1 MKQIMLRAKVLAG
14 VVISLLITQSL
25 PAYSANVI
33 LIIGDGM
40 DDAQITIAR
49 NYLVGPRGK
58 LSLDNL
64 PVRSSVQVLSV
75 SDQDPSQ
82 YVFVADSANSAT
94 AIATGVV
101 TSRGRIGTTAG
112 TDEDA
117 INIVDLVQQQGILTG
132 LVTTANITDAT
143 PAAFYA
149 HTNSRDCENPSLMV
163 DVEVYDGVFV
173 DCSADLK
180 RNGGKGSISE
190 QLVSSGV
197 DVLLGGG
204 LKHFTVPSEA
214 GDNEVLAL
222 AKQAGYQVALNPEQL
237 SGINQGKLLGL
248 FSDSTMPVIWR
259 GEDGRKAERPELSWA
274 NLIHWSM
281 GEVTYPDTMIC
292 EDNPEF
298 TGLPTLVEMTDKA
311 LAVLSSEGD
320 DFFLMIE
327 SASIDKQAHRRKAC
341 GSIGELQQLNDALDS
356 ALAFAESH
364 PDTLILVTADHGQAA
379 QIIPVESLFSA
390 SPYPI
395 YSPGHLARIV
405 TPQGPIMAVNYA
417 TNAFVAG
424 EHTGVNVPLL
434 TNSVGA
440 GLVPSMI
447 TQPEIFT
454 LIKRYLLPEGK

>member
-1 MKQIMLRAKVLAG
+1 MKYIMLRAKVLVG
-14 VVISLLITQSL
+14 VVLSLSIIQSI
-25 PAYSANVI
+25 PASAGNVI

-49 NYLVGPRGK
+49 NYLVGPRGR

-64 PVRSSVQVLSV
+64 PMRSSVQVLSV
-75 SDQDPSQ
+75 SDQNPNQ
-82 YVFVADSANSAT
+82 PVYVADSANSAT

-112 TDEDA
+112 TDEDV
-117 INIVDLVQQQGILTG
+117 INIVDLAQQQGIRTG

-149 HTNSRDCENPSLMV
+149 HTNNRDCENPSLMV
-163 DVEVYDGVFV
+163 DVEVYEGVFV

-180 RNGGKGSISE
+180 SNGGKGSISE
-190 QLVSSGV
+190 QLVGSGV

-204 LKHFTVPSEA
+204 LKHFTVPSEE
-214 GDNEVLAL
+214 GDSEVLAL

-237 SGINQGKLLGL
+237 KRINQGKLLGL
-248 FSDSTMPVIWR
+248 FSASTMPVIWR
-259 GEDGRKAERPELSWA
+259 GEDDRKAEHSELSWE
-274 NLIHWSM
+274 NLIHRSM
-281 GEVTYPDTMIC
+281 GEVTYPEPMYC

-311 LAVLSSEGD
+311 LSVLSAADS
-320 DFFLMIE
+320 DFFLMVE

-356 ALAFAESH
+356 ALMFAQSN

-379 QIIPVESLFSA
+379 QIIPEESLFAA

-395 YSPGHLARIV
+395 YSPGHLARII
-405 TPQGPIMAVNYA
+405 TPEGPIMAINYA
-417 TNAFVAG
+417 TNDFVAG
-424 EHTGVNVPLL
+424 EHTGVTVPLL
-434 TNSVGA
+434 SNNAGVG
-440 GLVPSMI
+440 LLPSMM
-447 TQPEIFT
+447 TQPEIFG
-454 LIKRYLLPEGK
+454 LIKGYLLPKN

>member
-1 MKQIMLRAKVLAG
+1 MKQILLSAKVIVG
-14 VVISLLITQSL
+14 VAFSLVITQSI
-25 PAYSANVI
+25 PAFAGKVI

-58 LSLDNL
+58 LSLDHL

-75 SDQDPSQ
+75 SDENPDQTV
-82 YVFVADSANSAT
+82 YVADSANSAT

-101 TSRGRIGTTAG
+101 TSRGRVGTTAG
-112 TDEDA
+112 TDLDV
-117 INIVDLVQQQGILTG
+117 INIIDLAQARGVKTG
-132 LVTTANITDAT
+132 LVTTANVTDAT

-149 HTNSRDCENPSLMV
+149 HTNNRDCENPSLMV
-163 DVEVYDGVFV
+163 DVEVYSGVFV

-180 RNGGKGSISE
+180 SNGGKGSISE

-204 LKHFTVPSEA
+204 LKHFTVPSEDA
-214 GDNEVLAL
+214 GDKVLTL

-237 SGINQGKLLGL
+237 DSIEQGKLLGL
-248 FSDSTMPVIWR
+248 FSASTMPVIWR
-259 GEDGRKAERPELSWA
+259 GEDDRKAEHSELSWT

-281 GEVTYPDTMIC
+281 GEVTYPEPMHC
-292 EDNPEF
+292 EANPEF

-311 LAVLSSEGD
+311 LAVLSAEDS

-356 ALAFAESH
+356 ALVFAQSH

-379 QIIPVESLFSA
+379 QIIPEESLFAA

-395 YSPGHLARIV
+395 YSPGHMARII
-405 TPQGPIMAVNYA
+405 TPEGPIMAINYA
-417 TNAFVAG
+417 TNDFVAG
-424 EHTGVNVPLL
+424 EHTGVTVPLL
-434 TNSVGA
+434 SNKVGV
-440 GLVPSMI
+440 GIVPSMM
-447 TQPEIFT
+447 TQPEIFG
-454 LIKRYLLPEGK
+454 LIKGYLLPED